1 MRQFHRASPWVGILH
16 LTMAHGSFRQEQK
29 DTPFQRDH
37 ESWKIEKPSLHQGS
51 DLTSAKTSLFA
62 ITVFWEHHRI
72 VTIIIDHT
80 NND

>member
-1 MRQFHRASPWVGILH
+1 MRQFHRASPWVEILH
-16 LTMAHGSFRQEQK
+16 LTVAHGSFRQEQK
-29 DTPFQRDH
+29 DTPFQRH

-62 ITVFWEHHRI
+62 KQYFENIIAI